1 MVHELALDTSS
12 RSSSESN
19 IVLSCTLIDNVISR
33 MKCLIFALIKT
44 FEFSLAVPKESV
56 KQKIG
61 IVQRPIIAGEEEKG
75 VQLPLVLKVHVRA

>member
-1 MVHELALDTSS
+1 
-12 RSSSESN
+12 
-19 IVLSCTLIDNVISR
+19 

-75 VQLPLVLKVHVRA
+75 VQLPMVLKVHVRA